1 MDNLTIAVYAGKFL
15 SQEDVEFVSALELQK
30 FISEDSDNGGFY
42 IELPKIRMVLDI
54 LSLAEFLDKVGEC
67 YTFRHKSITH
77 TQVVKNIVPVAEREQ
92 GFLNLQLD
100 QENDYEQ

>member
-15 SQEDVEFVSALELQK
+15 SQADVEFVSALELQK

-54 LSLAEFLDKVGEC
+54 LTLAEFLDKVGEC

-92 GFLNLQLD
+92 GFLNLQLGD
-100 QENDYEQ
+100 